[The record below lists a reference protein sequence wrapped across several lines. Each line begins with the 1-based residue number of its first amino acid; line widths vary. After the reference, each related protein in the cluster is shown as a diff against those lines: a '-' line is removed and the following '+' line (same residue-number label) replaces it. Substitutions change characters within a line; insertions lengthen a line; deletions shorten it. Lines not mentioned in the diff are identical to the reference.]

1 MTPNICLRSRDT
13 LLGVLQAFLI
23 TGKNLLCGVVFY
35 PLTGVW
41 GSYGHLGE
49 GVEEEKQYI
58 KF

>member
-1 MTPNICLRSRDT
+1 MPKKQGHT